1 MQTPSEFIYSIA
13 RQAIRCDPKR
23 RSIAMCVL
31 SLSSEILIYAKIAD
45 IRTARKFRALLSR
58 YFEKSTGFTFSYN
71 DNTPKPNIG
80 NVHIQHDN
88 LEIIPATTILEHK
101 SPRVGTLLYNLYGY
115 TTMSLIQYLPDT
127 MRDLARDKKNY
138 FPALHMARVTNDL
151 FSRDQLKDWNS
162 YCAAYAICYKEYP
175 PALAKYSILI
185 DDTIRYERY

>member
-58 YFEKSTGFTFSYN
+58 YFEKSTGFTF
-71 DNTPKPNIG
+71 
-80 NVHIQHDN
+80 
-88 LEIIPATTILEHK
+88 EIIPATTILEHK